1 MAGRL
6 CATYICCRFRHDRLW
21 TQTRCRRK
29 AVGGETM
36 NVEKLVLVFSPI
48 TKLSIRTKS
57 GNNVN
62 EVLYLKSRKCLYEI
76 TRDHTNSYE
85 TNRMPEKYPIIIPTV
100 SVSINQIH
108 AASCRRLFLL
118 SSCCVMLCYICLL
131 PCVVLI
137 YTCRYS
143 DPCGSYEIIIRYIY
157 MFYKCTV
164 RSSIAISCFPFG

>member
-1 MAGRL
+1 MPPKSCWRRNNE
-6 CATYICCRFRHDRLW
+6 CREASACL
-21 TQTRCRRK
+21 QP
-29 AVGGETM
+29 
-36 NVEKLVLVFSPI
+36 N
-48 TKLSIRTKS
+48 
-57 GNNVN
+57 N
-62 EVLYLKSRKCLYEI
+62 EVVYTNQIRKQRQRSPLGSRKCLYEI